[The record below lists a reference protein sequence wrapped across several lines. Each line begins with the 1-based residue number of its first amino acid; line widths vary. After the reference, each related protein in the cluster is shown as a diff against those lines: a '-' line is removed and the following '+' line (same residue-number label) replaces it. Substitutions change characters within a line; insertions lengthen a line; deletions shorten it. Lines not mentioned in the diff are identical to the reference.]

1 MTENVKRGLMIGGF
15 ALLAIIAVLGWA
27 RKSEPSANGIVQ
39 PGAAPSYPVG
49 YTNTG
54 GAAVQPN
61 SQYAEQ
67 PPMGED
73 TRDYRSAYPSPRVV
87 RQLEEPPAE
96 VEERQA
102 DPPEVQSRAEVQ
114 SHYVE
119 HRSGRTHR
127 GRSTGKSVA
136 IVAGSAGAGAA
147 IGALAGGGKGAGIGA
162 LAGGGGGFIY
172 DRLTHKHVN

>member
-15 ALLAIIAVLGWA
+15 ALLATIAVLGWA
-27 RKSEPSANGIVQ
+27 RKSEPTEAGILQ
-39 PGAAPSYPVG
+39 PGVEAGYPVG

-54 GAAVQPN
+54 TAAVQPN
-61 SQYAEQ
+61 SQYVEQ
-67 PPMGED
+67 PPIGED
-73 TRDYRSAYPSPRVV
+73 TREYRSVYLSPRVV
-87 RQLEEPPAE
+87 RQVEEPKVE
-96 VEERQA
+96 VERET
-102 DPPEVQSRAEVQ
+102 DPPEVETHGAQ

-119 HRSGRTHR
+119 HHRAGHR

-136 IVAGSAGAGAA
+136 IVAGSAGVGAA
-147 IGALAGGGKGAGIGA
+147 IGAIAGGGKGAGIGA